1 MMKNKQCKDCSQE
14 KPANRFHKNRNVC
27 KDCWN
32 ARKRAWRAKN
42 KEKLQAKRD
51 ANRESRR
58 AYQKEYYWKN
68 REAILKKCRRYRQE
82 NSNEIK
88 AYRQQRVQ
96 ELPDAYVAKILRKNT
111 SLTKEDLLQYPE
123 LIAAYRQ
130 YLINKRKIAEHDQHD
145 RIRQILDRP
154 GADRLPNRSRPCPHP
169 HVDSR
174 AAGNEKVPKKM
185 EARPAKGH

>member
-1 MMKNKQCKDCSQE
+1 MKNKQCKDCNQE
-14 KPANRFHKNRNVC
+14 KAVNRFHKNRNVC

-68 REAILKKCRRYRQE
+68 REAILEKCRRYRQE
-82 NSNEIK
+82 NSDEIK

-96 ELPDAYVAKILRKNT
+96 ELPDAYVAKIIRKNT

-130 YLINKRKIAEHDQHD
+130 YLINKRKIAEYDQHD
-145 RIRQILDRP
+145 RVRQILDRP
-154 GADRLPNRSRPCPHP
+154 GADRLPDRSCPSAHP
-169 HVDSR
+169 DVDSR
-174 AAGNEKVPKKM
+174 PARNAQVPREAPPRPAAG
-185 EARPAKGH
+185 H